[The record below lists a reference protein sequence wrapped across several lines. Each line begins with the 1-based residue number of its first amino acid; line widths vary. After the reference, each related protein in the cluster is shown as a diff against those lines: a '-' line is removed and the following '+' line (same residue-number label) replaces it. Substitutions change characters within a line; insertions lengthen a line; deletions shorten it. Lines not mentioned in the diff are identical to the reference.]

1 MDDVTDAKILISCLD
16 LTSLG
21 EHDTEYQIEDLC
33 ARAETPYGH
42 VAAVCIWPQ
51 FVALAKKKLKKTPV
65 KVATVVNFPHG
76 GADFNKLRAEIK
88 QALKFG
94 ADEIDAVFPYHD
106 FLDGNLDTCERF
118 METIVDSCGEATT
131 KIILETGEL
140 VQAAKIAA
148 ATQLCLN
155 HGVGFIKTSTGK
167 TPVSATPEA
176 ANIILETIASS
187 RRKAGFKASGG
198 IRTIEDAKKY
208 LTLSQTIMGGNWISP
223 EHLRIGA
230 SSLLDNLL
238 QTIKQGY

>member
-1 MDDVTDAKILISCLD
+1 MDDVTAAKILISCLD

-42 VAAVCIWPQ
+42 VATVCIWPQ

-118 METIVDSCGEATT
+118 I
-131 KIILETGEL
+131 
-140 VQAAKIAA
+140 
-148 ATQLCLN
+148 
-155 HGVGFIKTSTGK
+155 
-167 TPVSATPEA
+167 
-176 ANIILETIASS
+176 
-187 RRKAGFKASGG
+187 
-198 IRTIEDAKKY
+198 
-208 LTLSQTIMGGNWISP
+208 
-223 EHLRIGA
+223 
-230 SSLLDNLL
+230 
-238 QTIKQGY
+238 